1 MKYAI
6 NNSMKSNAN
15 RVIIA
20 PNRERGWSRRAGRC
34 DRIPYH
40 MKKPL
45 AIEPER
51 NDDLPC
57 QTEQPLEIMKALKAS
72 IVRSPAPE
80 ERSYQRSG
88 LEFSHTIEVPLDD
101 SLKKIQTDVLELQRG
116 GETELQRGGETGIG
130 TGAIGARI
138 LIISDRPK
146 PDEVKDG
153 FIFQGRIS
161 ELFSTV
167 LTRIDQADCYSCYAI
182 KHECSPRR
190 TLLEHLRDV
199 PLDAWKYMEE
209 FEFGESLSERDYKP
223 EDLEGY
229 RSILLREVL
238 VVRPLVIIALGG
250 IAAKILLDTDDLV
263 ADLRNRIHTL
273 RINKAEF
280 SVLVTFDLEYL
291 HFLTEHFVDFK
302 EDLDLLKILL
312 SHICD

>member
-88 LEFSHTIEVPLDD
+88 LEFIHTIEVPLDD
-101 SLKKIQTDVLELQRG
+101 SHKKV
-116 GETELQRGGETGIG
+116 
-130 TGAIGARI
+130 
-138 LIISDRPK
+138 
-146 PDEVKDG
+146 
-153 FIFQGRIS
+153 
-161 ELFSTV
+161 
-167 LTRIDQADCYSCYAI
+167 
-182 KHECSPRR
+182 RR
-190 TLLEHLRDV
+190 
-199 PLDAWKYMEE
+199 
-209 FEFGESLSERDYKP
+209 
-223 EDLEGY
+223 
-229 RSILLREVL
+229 
-238 VVRPLVIIALGG
+238 
-250 IAAKILLDTDDLV
+250 
-263 ADLRNRIHTL
+263 
-273 RINKAEF
+273 
-280 SVLVTFDLEYL
+280 
-291 HFLTEHFVDFK
+291 
-302 EDLDLLKILL
+302 DLLVEHCKGE
-312 SHICD
+312 CE